1 MVVLSLQWRSSFAPT
16 PTAIELCSYSNGSR
30 TLMPLLSFSDGVN
43 AKSGEV
49 GGREVGRKEKNWGR
63 EVVEKTNN
71 FG

>member
-1 MVVLSLQWRSSFAPT
+1 
-16 PTAIELCSYSNGSR
+16 
-30 TLMPLLSFSDGVN
+30 MPLLSFSDGVN
-43 AKSGEV
+43 AKSCEV